1 MIHPSYSE
9 LMQVINSDTEADEEP
24 IVSSRY
30 SIVLATSKR
39 ARQLISGEES
49 LLDDDDDEFLVDK
62 PLSTAV
68 KELYTGKVKILPYV
82 EEEERDEEEDEIS
95 EISETTETEEQ

>member
-49 LLDDDDDEFLVDK
+49 LLDDDDEFLVDK

-82 EEEERDEEEDEIS
+82 EEEERDEEEEETS
-95 EISETTETEEQ
+95 EVSETEEQ

>member
-9 LMQVINSDTEADEEP
+9 LMQVVNSDAEADEEP

-49 LLDDDDDEFLVDK
+49 LLDDDDEFLVDK

-82 EEEERDEEEDEIS
+82 EEEERDEEEEETS
-95 EISETTETEEQ
+95 EVSETEEQ

>member
-9 LMQVINSDTEADEEP
+9 LMHVVNSEAEADEEP

-39 ARQLISGEES
+39 ARQLIAGEES
-49 LLDDDDDEFLVDK
+49 LLEDDEYVVDK

-82 EEEERDEEEDEIS
+82 EEEERQDEEEEETAEI
-95 EISETTETEEQ
+95 Q

>member
-24 IVSSRY
+24 VVSSRY

-82 EEEERDEEEDEIS
+82 EEEERDEEEEEIS
-95 EISETTETEEQ
+95 EISEAEEQ

>member
-24 IVSSRY
+24 VVSSRY

-82 EEEERDEEEDEIS
+82 EEEERDEEEE
-95 EISETTETEEQ
+95 EISETSEAEEQ